1 MSNKLPVKLFLAIIL
16 VGWSL
21 VAAQP
26 QDPACVTCI
35 DPAGTPIPTCTPEP
49 SNPRKYVAG
58 SNGLAETGA
67 MGHYNWNPY
76 LPPRTHDP
84 DFEHIPMYRDWN
96 DLTEQGLAQITI
108 SNTVAAIGGNSD
120 WLLTFNEPDLQ
131 PPAGSAMTTDQVVAG
146 LALIEA
152 MYPDK
157 LIVSPAYSQYNYT
170 RLETDYETFYS
181 TYGRYPRWDAIAYHC
196 YFIGTASTCMPVLN
210 WMVAFA
216 DRIEADTGTRP
227 ELWNTEF
234 AALAT
239 TGSAGP
245 NWQEAVAAAIAY
257 IDAMEALGV
266 DRYFWFSHCDEAM
279 PYYECALAYDDGS
292 LTPLGEMYRSR

>member
-1 MSNKLPVKLFLAIIL
+1 MTIKFFALFLTIIL
-16 VGWSL
+16 SGAKLIS
-21 VAAQP
+21 AQP
-26 QDPACVTCI
+26 SQCVECI
-35 DPAGTPIPTCTPEP
+35 DPAGTPIPTCTPTPEP

-58 SNGLAETGA
+58 SNGLLETNSVG
-67 MGHYNWNPY
+67 GYNWAPMVAPGNGY
-76 LPPRTHDP
+76 ERL
-84 DFEHIPMYRDWN
+84 PMYRDWD

-120 WLLTFNEPDLQ
+120 WLLTFNEPDLP
-131 PPAGSAMTTDQVVAG
+131 PPAGSAMTVDQVVAG

-227 ELWNTEF
+227 DLWNTEF

-257 IDAMEALGV
+257 IDAMETLGV